1 MTDLAPRLDAYY
13 GEPGVKE
20 GVETDLFLVGDH
32 FNVHETHVIAGNV
45 EILPTSTSP
54 QMTLLSRQIMK
65 VGIPSNVI
73 PVGNSGTIDVLVVT
87 PYGVSD
93 HLEIPFFAKSQPL
106 WNVAPDTITVNFA
119 VAQTNQGPC
128 QFTAIPVEPPIV
140 LTPLATAAH
149 AATGDCGQFQW
160 GLAESDRN
168 RSDRCRRR
176 EFSRC
181 DGIQPGR
188 HRPIDDPG
196 HDFLQ
201 RETRR
206 LDRRGF
212 AGCDGRPQ
220 ERASAGRDRSNGGS
234 AAENQVRAPRGLA
247 AARAAAAR
255 PNFVARDRAA
265 PLRFSQAGR
274 PAGTYTAGPPIS
286 GPHRPAAARVAAA
299 TTRLPP
305 AE

>member
-1 MTDLAPRLDAYY
+1 
-13 GEPGVKE
+13 
-20 GVETDLFLVGDH
+20 
-32 FNVHETHVIAGNV
+32 
-45 EILPTSTSP
+45 
-54 QMTLLSRQIMK
+54 MTLLSRQIMK

-73 PVGNSGTIDVLVVT
+73 PVGNSGTIDVLVAT

-149 AATGDCGQFQW
+149 AATGNCGKFQW

-265 PLRFSQAGR
+265 PPCGFPRRASRRARTPPARRSAGR
-274 PAGTYTAGPPIS
+274 TRGGGHNATPAGRIGCP
-286 GPHRPAAARVAAA
+286 GFRRPRPFVTGALRHARRFPVV
-299 TTRLPP
+299 LP
-305 AE
+305 